1 VIKNTLIFKHLLK
14 LYPFLLELPK
24 NKIHTSG
31 KQPSLFVI
39 IAKKF
44 YDIGP
49 MADFELIC

>member
-1 VIKNTLIFKHLLK
+1 M
-14 LYPFLLELPK
+14 
-24 NKIHTSG
+24 HTSG

-49 MADFELIC
+49 IADFGEICLKI